1 MSKVNATCTW
11 GDGPDVQMTLFNK
24 EFVLYETPHY
34 QSPPGVGVPLGFVRN
49 GCMFLTATE
58 AKALGNEL
66 IEAGKMAS
74 NLEKFAE
81 HSSCPYCEQDWQ
93 KHGPCP
99 CVE

>member
-11 GDGPDVQMTLFNK
+11 GDGPDVLVSLFDKKFMLYPSTNV
-24 EFVLYETPHY
+24 FVH
-34 QSPPGVGVPLGFVRN
+34 GAF
-49 GCMFLTATE
+49 CLTATE

-81 HSSCPYCEQDWQ
+81 HSSCPHCEQDWE